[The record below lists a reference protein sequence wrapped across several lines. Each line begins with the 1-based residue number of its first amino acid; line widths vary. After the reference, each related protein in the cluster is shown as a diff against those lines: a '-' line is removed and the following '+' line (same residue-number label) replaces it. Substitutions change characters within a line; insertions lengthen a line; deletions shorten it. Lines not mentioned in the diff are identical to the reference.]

1 MFLLASLLTF
11 KLICAYKKN
20 EKGEAFFFYCFMQ
33 ITCTVVNV

>member
-20 EKGEAFFFYCFMQ
+20 EKGEAFFF
-33 ITCTVVNV
+33 TVLCKLHAL

>member
-20 EKGEAFFFYCFMQ
+20 EKGEAFFLLFYANYMHCS
-33 ITCTVVNV
+33 

>member
-20 EKGEAFFFYCFMQ
+20 EKGEAFFFLLFYANYMHCS
-33 ITCTVVNV
+33 

>member
-20 EKGEAFFFYCFMQ
+20 EKGEAFFFF
-33 ITCTVVNV
+33 TVLCKLHAL